1 MIKIIHNHYIIYIM
15 KRLSFSLASIFVS
28 IFIGVQADETYQ
40 INIEHVPNHGTH
52 FVNPP
57 FVPADMPDV
66 YYDSD
71 NEEIIIDGPGYAT
84 YYDVDIISVS
94 TGYVVLYDTVNGT
107 YGTVDISSLP
117 DDNYTILITSSN
129 NNEYEGSFTN
139 Y

>member
-1 MIKIIHNHYIIYIM
+1 M
-15 KRLSFSLASIFVS
+15 KKKQLFMVLSLFMLYSLNVNVCSVY
-28 IFIGVQADETYQ
+28 GEEH
-40 INIEHVPNHGTH
+40 INIHHTGNHDDHSGI
-52 FVNPP
+52 P

-71 NEEIIIDGPGYAT
+71 TEEIIIDGPGYAT

-107 YGTVDISSLP
+107 YGTVDVSSLP
-117 DDNYTILITSSN
+117 DDDYTILITSSN

>member
-1 MIKIIHNHYIIYIM
+1 M
-15 KRLSFSLASIFVS
+15 KRFFLILFSVLCAIQIYADGEQQQVQLQPRK
-28 IFIGVQADETYQ
+28 IGHLG
-40 INIEHVPNHGTH
+40 N
-52 FVNPP
+52 P

-71 NEEIIIDGPGYAT
+71 TEEIIIDGTGYAT

-107 YGTVDISSLP
+107 YGTVDVSSLP
-117 DDNYTILITSSN
+117 DDDYTILITSSN

>member
-1 MIKIIHNHYIIYIM
+1 MTKFISFFSII
-15 KRLSFSLASIFVS
+15 LFVS
-28 IFIGVQADETYQ
+28 GGLLALAGERPIQMHDKGSV
-40 INIEHVPNHGTH
+40 NNHGGI
-52 FVNPP
+52 P

-71 NEEIIIDGPGYAT
+71 TEEIIIDGPGYAT

-107 YGTVDISSLP
+107 YGTVDVSSLP
-117 DDNYTILITSSN
+117 DDDYTILITSSN

>member
-1 MIKIIHNHYIIYIM
+1 M
-15 KRLSFSLASIFVS
+15 KKCILLTLVFSLLSGFQLMARR
-28 IFIGVQADETYQ
+28 Q
-40 INIEHVPNHGTH
+40 IDMHQSGHSPSHSGI
-52 FVNPP
+52 P

-71 NEEIIIDGPGYAT
+71 TEEIIIDGTGYAT

-107 YGTVDISSLP
+107 YGTVDVSSLP
-117 DDNYTILITSSN
+117 DDDYTILITSSN